1 MPELQE
7 IFSKF
12 DFEKIMEKLKD
23 NDNATK
29 VLVFFMLSYVGVK
42 FFGSNNNKNSTC
54 C

>member
-1 MPELQE
+1 MEQMPE

-12 DFEKIMEKLKD
+12 DFEKIFEKLKD
-23 NDNATK
+23 NDNAAK